1 MPKTKYAD
9 RIKENKAAEQQ
20 AKRDRIR
27 EIINGAYKDQGQPIK
42 EMCRALDVKESAMYR
57 RLNQS
62 GSKWELGEL
71 IAVADCLHI
80 PMDELTP
87 FMTLQYYGGIRR

>member
-1 MPKTKYAD
+1 MPRTKYTE
-9 RIKENKAAEQQ
+9 RVKAQKAEEQQ

-27 EIINGAYKDQGQPIK
+27 EKLRGAYLEQGAPIEALSKVLGLSRSVTYTRMSQP
-42 EMCRALDVKESAMYR
+42 
-57 RLNQS
+57 
-62 GSKWELGEL
+62 GGKWQLREL

-87 FMTLQYYGGIRR
+87 FMTTQYYGRPGA